1 MHLAPGQ
8 RCAAGCRQQR
18 QRPTPSLDRQRRRRR
33 ALTSAA
39 NAADASTAPP
49 STFLFP
55 RRDDNTPQWLIRP
68 LDTVTVNPQ
77 GPPTWLN
84 DEVRRVAQL
93 QSEAFLAPPPQGPA
107 GALMAP
113 FRPLARAAFS
123 AEVLDALRGK
133 TKGVSEGSFAVLVA
147 ERRVEGGGAAT
158 TIDGVVELRAAADAD
173 VIAALRKTANG
184 GPPTVEQ
191 VAAAVK
197 AGWVEDQEEEEEQG
211 AATAATPPLPLLE
224 GDDAILPPALMPSPS
239 RSSSSSLN
247 TLAPLS
253 NNNNTQKIRRV
264 AYLASMAVDPTARRS
279 GAARAMLGAA
289 EALAACWGLGVMAL
303 HVYADNTPALKL
315 YASSGWREVE
325 REPGWMAAVPGKRPR
340 VLMAKRVGSEARVE
354 AAKAAEVAAAAVVE
368 EADERMAA
376 AAA

>member
-1 MHLAPGQ
+1 
-8 RCAAGCRQQR
+8 
-18 QRPTPSLDRQRRRRR
+18 
-33 ALTSAA
+33 
-39 NAADASTAPP
+39 
-49 STFLFP
+49 
-55 RRDDNTPQWLIRP
+55 
-68 LDTVTVNPQ
+68 LDTVTLNPQ

-93 QSEAFLAPPPQGPA
+93 QSEAFLAPPPSGPA
-107 GALMAP
+107 GALLAP

-147 ERRVEGGGAAT
+147 ERVEGAT
-158 TIDGVVELRAAADAD
+158 ASKVVDGVVELRAAADAD
-173 VIAALRKTANG
+173 VIAALRKTNA

-191 VAAAVK
+191 VAAAVA
-197 AGWVEDQEEEEEQG
+197 AGWVDEKQAEDQG
-211 AATAATPPLPLLE
+211 ARTASAASTPPLPPLE
-224 GDDAILPPALMPSPS
+224 GDDALLPPALMPSSCSS
-239 RSSSSSLN
+239 RSSSSLN

-253 NNNNTQKIRRV
+253 NNTNNNQNKIRRV

-303 HVYADNTPALKL
+303 HVYADNAPALKL

-340 VLMAKRVGSEARVE
+340 VLMAKRVGVEARVE
-354 AAKAAEVAAAAVVE
+354 AAKAAEVAAAVVVVE
-368 EADERMAA
+368 ADRTGGERGEEEDERMAEA
-376 AAA
+376 AAAAAAA